1 MSSNADDVRRI
12 ALSLPQR
19 DPGRRRRSATWSTAA
34 RPSRGRGRSAS
45 SEKRAR
51 VEQLD
56 VFAVRVAGEEEKQ
69 ALIASDPEKFFTEP
83 HYNGYPA
90 VLVRLDAID
99 DDELA
104 ELLTDAWRCAAPRRL
119 VAEFDAGHE
128 ARRTSAESRRV
139 ATARALVVYGRAV
152 AVATRV
158 PRAGSART
166 ADAMLLTV
174 VLLWSGNFTAM
185 RYAVASFHPLA
196 FSSVRFGL
204 GAALYALVVWWRE
217 GSLRIAR
224 RDFGA
229 ILLLAGVGIFANQV
243 AVIYAV
249 QKAGAANVGMLMA
262 SAPIIA
268 ALLARRL
275 GHERI
280 GARHVVGIAVAATG
294 ALLVLY
300 GGGGVGGAP
309 LIGWLLGLVTAATW
323 ASYSVLLR
331 PLMARYS
338 AERLSAAVLLT
349 GSAMLIP
356 VSLPQLADAG
366 LGRAR
371 PATPGSRSATASCS
385 RCSSRTCSGSTPS
398 TASARRARR
407 SSSTSSRSA
416 SR

>member
-1 MSSNADDVRRI
+1 
-12 ALSLPQR
+12 
-19 DPGRRRRSATWSTAA
+19 
-34 RPSRGRGRSAS
+34 
-45 SEKRAR
+45 
-51 VEQLD
+51 
-56 VFAVRVAGEEEKQ
+56 
-69 ALIASDPEKFFTEP
+69 
-83 HYNGYPA
+83 
-90 VLVRLDAID
+90 
-99 DDELA
+99 
-104 ELLTDAWRCAAPRRL
+104 
-119 VAEFDAGHE
+119 
-128 ARRTSAESRRV
+128 
-139 ATARALVVYGRAV
+139 
-152 AVATRV
+152 
-158 PRAGSART
+158 
-166 ADAMLLTV
+166 MLLTV

-185 RYAVASFHPLA
+185 RYGVESFHPLA
-196 FSSVRFGL
+196 FSAVRFGL
-204 GAALYALVVWWRE
+204 GAALYALVVLGRE
-217 GSLRIAR
+217 RSLRIAR

-280 GARHVVGIAVAATG
+280 GPRHVVGIAVAATG

-300 GGGGVGGAP
+300 GGGGIGGAP

-356 VSLPQLADAG
+356 VSLPQLAEQDWGAPNGNAWLALGYSLVFSLLVTNVLWFDAIHRVG
-366 LGRAR
+366 AARATIFLYLEPFCVALIAMAVLGEHVSPAEWVGGVVILGGVLVARRGEREWTAIRGPATAQRSHGAVHVTAAGIGSRAREGAGVQDRRLDGRAR
-371 PATPGSRSATASCS
+371 VAVACGLASLPAVHECPAAGIFFGAWACLLAGASVIAVDVPAGP
-385 RCSSRTCSGSTPS
+385 RT
-398 TASARRARR
+398 RRAARCAALLALP
-407 SSSTSSRSA
+407 SVVVLVLLVLGLA
-416 SR
+416 SPSGE

>member
-1 MSSNADDVRRI
+1 
-12 ALSLPQR
+12 
-19 DPGRRRRSATWSTAA
+19 
-34 RPSRGRGRSAS
+34 
-45 SEKRAR
+45 
-51 VEQLD
+51 
-56 VFAVRVAGEEEKQ
+56 
-69 ALIASDPEKFFTEP
+69 
-83 HYNGYPA
+83 
-90 VLVRLDAID
+90 
-99 DDELA
+99 
-104 ELLTDAWRCAAPRRL
+104 
-119 VAEFDAGHE
+119 
-128 ARRTSAESRRV
+128 
-139 ATARALVVYGRAV
+139 
-152 AVATRV
+152 
-158 PRAGSART
+158 
-166 ADAMLLTV
+166 MLLTV

-185 RYAVASFHPLA
+185 RYAVDSFHPLA
-196 FSSVRFGL
+196 FSSVRFGI

-217 GSLRIAR
+217 RSLRIAR
-224 RDFGA
+224 RDLGA
-229 ILLLAGVGIFANQV
+229 ILLLAVVGIFINQV

-268 ALLARRL
+268 ALLARKL

-309 LIGWLLGLVTAATW
+309 LIGWMLGLVTAATW
-323 ASYSVLLR
+323 ATYSVLLR

-356 VSLPQLADAG
+356 VSLPQLADQDWGAPTRQC
-366 LGRAR
+366 LARAR
-371 PATPGSRSATASCS
+371 LQPRAS

-407 SSSTSSRSA
+407 CSSTSSRSA

>member
-1 MSSNADDVRRI
+1 M
-12 ALSLPQR
+12 
-19 DPGRRRRSATWSTAA
+19 
-34 RPSRGRGRSAS
+34 
-45 SEKRAR
+45 
-51 VEQLD
+51 
-56 VFAVRVAGEEEKQ
+56 
-69 ALIASDPEKFFTEP
+69 
-83 HYNGYPA
+83 
-90 VLVRLDAID
+90 
-99 DDELA
+99 
-104 ELLTDAWRCAAPRRL
+104 
-119 VAEFDAGHE
+119 
-128 ARRTSAESRRV
+128 
-139 ATARALVVYGRAV
+139 
-152 AVATRV
+152 AVATRA

-185 RYAVASFHPLA
+185 RYAVATFHPLA

-280 GARHVVGIAVAATG
+280 GLRHLVGIAVAATG

-300 GGGGVGGAP
+300 GGGGIGGAP
-309 LIGWLLGLVTAATW
+309 LIGWLLGLATAATW

-356 VSLPQLADAG
+356 VSLPQLAEQDWGRPSGNAWLALGYSLVFSLLVTNVLWFDAIHRVG
-366 LGRAR
+366 AARATLFLYLEPFCVALIAMAVLGEHV
-371 PATPGSRSATASCS
+371 SAAEWV
-385 RCSSRTCSGSTPS
+385 GGVVILGGVLV
-398 TASARRARR
+398 ARRGE
-407 SSSTSSRSA
+407 
-416 SR
+416 

>member
-1 MSSNADDVRRI
+1 M
-12 ALSLPQR
+12 
-19 DPGRRRRSATWSTAA
+19 
-34 RPSRGRGRSAS
+34 
-45 SEKRAR
+45 
-51 VEQLD
+51 
-56 VFAVRVAGEEEKQ
+56 FAVRVSGEEEK
-69 ALIASDPEKFFTEP
+69 AVLIAAEPEKFFTEP

-99 DDELA
+99 ERRAHRAADGRLA
-104 ELLTDAWRCAAPRRL
+104 LRRSAPPRGR
-119 VAEFDAGHE
+119 
-128 ARRTSAESRRV
+128 ARRTRTDDRPITGRRSSTV
-139 ATARALVVYGRAV
+139 APM
-152 AVATRV
+152 AVATRA

-185 RYAVASFHPLA
+185 RYAVDSFHPLA
-196 FSSVRFGL
+196 FSSVRFAI

-217 GSLRIAR
+217 RSLRIAR
-224 RDFGA
+224 RDLGA
-229 ILLLAGVGIFANQV
+229 ILLLAVVGIFINQV

-268 ALLARRL
+268 ALLARKL

-309 LIGWLLGLVTAATW
+309 LIGWMLGLVTAATW
-323 ASYSVLLR
+323 ATYSVLLR

-356 VSLPQLADAG
+356 VSLPQLADQDWGAPSG
-366 LGRAR
+366 NAWLALGYSLVFSLLVTNVLWFDAIHRVGAARATVFLYLEPFCVALIAMAVLGEHVSAAEWVGGVVILGGVLLAAR
-371 PATPGSRSATASCS
+371 SRETAAD
-385 RCSSRTCSGSTPS
+385 R
-398 TASARRARR
+398 
-407 SSSTSSRSA
+407 
-416 SR
+416 